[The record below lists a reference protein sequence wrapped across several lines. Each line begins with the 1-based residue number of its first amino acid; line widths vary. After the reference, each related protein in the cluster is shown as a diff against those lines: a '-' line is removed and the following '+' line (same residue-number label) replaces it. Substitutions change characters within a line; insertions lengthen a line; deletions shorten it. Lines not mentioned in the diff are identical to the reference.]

1 MELLLSRYLEEAYS
15 ANSYAVNVYVVPG
28 PQAIRLGRFSRED
41 LENKKGPRVECF
53 FRKGARK
60 SKAVEK
66 GSKRASKKA
75 SNQDPRPDGQNS
87 IKFSNGVDASSSR
100 KRKRQPTPDADDE
113 LDDFIV
119 PDDNG
124 MERDDSDN
132 EDFSNELRRLDT
144 QEPEPDNDDWTFSLD
159 ATHVNK
165 KTRRSGGKSKS
176 TCEPLDKTAWD
187 DGEIISLSSD

>member
-1 MELLLSRYLEEAYS
+1 LIFLALISVATIIVITHLKQGERITTWAHWLH
-15 ANSYAVNVYVVPG
+15 
-28 PQAIRLGRFSRED
+28 
-41 LENKKGPRVECF
+41 
-53 FRKGARK
+53 
-60 SKAVEK
+60 
-66 GSKRASKKA
+66 
-75 SNQDPRPDGQNS
+75 
-87 IKFSNGVDASSSR
+87 R